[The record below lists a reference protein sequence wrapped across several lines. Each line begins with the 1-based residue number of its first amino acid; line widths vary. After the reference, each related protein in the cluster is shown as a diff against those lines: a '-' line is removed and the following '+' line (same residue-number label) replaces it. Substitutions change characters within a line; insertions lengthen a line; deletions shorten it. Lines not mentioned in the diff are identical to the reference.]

1 MGLLQ
6 TTFYFSGEPTI
17 SHVLMEH
24 ERSPITEKNYQLF
37 LAYFNNK
44 PQPVNTVEMK
54 DELLQTVR
62 TYSNGDNVLISDF
75 EKVLQTLD
83 VSS

>member
-1 MGLLQ
+1 
-6 TTFYFSGEPTI
+6 
-17 SHVLMEH
+17 MEH